1 MNKKKLNEKDEG
13 NHDAES
19 LDMMGRERKKKYNL
33 LKMHYKI
40 VDPTVHIVFP
50 WWETCITYPP

>member
-19 LDMMGRERKKKYNL
+19 LDMMGRERKKK
-33 LKMHYKI
+33 
-40 VDPTVHIVFP
+40 V
-50 WWETCITYPP
+50 